1 MGRLG
6 RTGSLTLLKHEVLLA
21 YCTLFL
27 PKRIG
32 FVNKLLLGPPLNS
45 VFLYQLV
52 RPTASSH
59 LLFVITCNDI
69 HIAWT
74 YIALMVASG
83 SEHKRQLLEFRN
95 VLYFVF
101 IGSSRR

>member
-32 FVNKLLLGPPLNS
+32 FVNKLLLGSPLNS
-45 VFLYQLV
+45 VFPLSV
-52 RPTASSH
+52 GTSH
-59 LLFVITCNDI
+59 CIFTFTICYYL
-69 HIAWT
+69 
-74 YIALMVASG
+74 
-83 SEHKRQLLEFRN
+83 Q
-95 VLYFVF
+95 
-101 IGSSRR
+101 